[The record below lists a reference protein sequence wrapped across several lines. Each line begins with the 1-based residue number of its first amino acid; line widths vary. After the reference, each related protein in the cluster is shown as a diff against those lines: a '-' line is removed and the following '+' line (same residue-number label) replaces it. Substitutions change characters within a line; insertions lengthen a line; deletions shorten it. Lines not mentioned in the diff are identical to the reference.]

1 MRTGDILGRAAV
13 GALILLALL
22 IPTAAFAQ
30 EGKDELPRPPEKAAE
45 APKDLLVADFEES
58 TPEGSE
64 VLRAKLEVVKG
75 EEKCP
80 AGSGYLKIEVPEDRR
95 NASQLLFTLPDK
107 SDLQSCKSLSAH
119 IDLPEKEGE
128 WKLRWNVLDKDKNQ
142 IWQRMFKMEGGEGW
156 QKVEWPLYLWRW
168 SNGRTASWTES
179 KYLVLN
185 IEEGSGDVKLDDI
198 KFLRGLKG
206 NKSAFPEA
214 EWVAKVA
221 FTGEYR
227 SLNEKGVFIAT
238 DALEELDEA
247 ALKSISDKVTP
258 IIEWMKAIFRT
269 ARRPVNEG
277 APVSLLVFKDMDG
290 YKKFYERLGEQW
302 NVSIGAPGA
311 GGYTVQDIAASTYS
325 ARYGADRPVYFHE
338 LVHAI
343 ASRELRLLPGQ
354 RRHSWLQ
361 EGLANYLQL
370 CLYPKS
376 LGRSAFVNNFSQ
388 RITRRSFFKPLRT
401 LLTMRISGRQYAQ
414 LASLVAFLAEKH
426 PDWLDKIALGI
437 ADGKDIEKVLEGLDL
452 TFDSLQ
458 EKWLEWGKKV
468 FASDAEAPEGSGTH
482 FPTPAQWK
490 KTPEKPEEEKKETPK
505 EEETPKKESESQD
518 F

>member
-1 MRTGDILGRAAV
+1 MKTGNIIGHASAV
-13 GALILLALL
+13 VAILLALL
-22 IPTAAFAQ
+22 IPTGAFAQ
-30 EGKDELPRPPEKAAE
+30 EGADALPKSPEKSAE
-45 APKDLLVADFEES
+45 ASKDVIVADFEES

-64 VLRAKLEVVKG
+64 VLRAEVEVVKG

-80 AGSGYLKIEVPEDRR
+80 AGTGYLKVNVPEERR
-95 NASQLLFTLPDK
+95 NPSQLLFSLPEK
-107 SDLQSCKSLSAH
+107 SKLQCFRALGAH
-119 IDLPEKEGE
+119 VSLPEKEGE

-142 IWQRMFKMEGGEGW
+142 IWQRMFKMDGGKGW

-168 SNGRTASWTES
+168 ANGRTASWSEA

-185 IEEGSGDVKLDDI
+185 IEEGAGDVKLDDI
-198 KFLRGLKG
+198 RFLHGDKG
-206 NKSAFPEA
+206 EKSAFPEPD
-214 EWVAKVA
+214 WVAKVA
-221 FTGEYR
+221 FTGKFR

-238 DALEELDEA
+238 DAMEELDEA
-247 ALKSISDKVTP
+247 ALKKMSEKITP
-258 IIEWMKAIFRT
+258 ILEWIKATFKT
-269 ARRPVNEG
+269 ARRPINEG
-277 APVSLLVFKDMDG
+277 VPVSLLVFKDQGG
-290 YKKFYERLGEQW
+290 YKKFYERLGKQW

-361 EGLANYLQL
+361 EGFANYLQL

-376 LGRSAFVNNFSQ
+376 LGRKVFIDNFS
-388 RITRRSFFKPLRT
+388 RPITKRSFFRPLSE

-414 LASLVAFLAEKH
+414 LASLVAFLDQKH
-426 PDWLDKIALGI
+426 QNWLDKIALGI
-437 ADGKDIEKVLEGLDL
+437 ADGKDISKVLEGLEL

-458 EKWLEWGKKV
+458 EKWMEWGKKV
-468 FASDAEAPEGSGTH
+468 FAPDADPPEGPGTH
-482 FPTPAQWK
+482 FPTPKQWK
-490 KTPEKPEEEKKETPK
+490 KIAEKTEETKEKKE
-505 EEETPKKESESQD
+505 EAPKKEPEGRE